1 MSCGELQNN
10 CGAGPVELFS
20 KEFYSKREKTKI
32 IKDFMSRTIPV
43 LVLSILFVSCASVPG
58 AKAPSEREINA
69 EAKKAY
75 VEVKKTS
82 KISAHKKW
90 TDMVNRVSDR
100 IAKASGEPFE
110 WEVILIESDQ
120 VNAWCMP
127 GGKMAV
133 YTGIM
138 PVLKTEAALAAVMGH
153 EVAHATLR
161 HGQKAYAR
169 AMKSKMTGLIVGG
182 AVLVGGE
189 LLCKTE
195 KCKEL
200 SRLGAAASGFAVQF
214 FDRKFSREDETDS
227 DKEGQILM
235 AKAGYDPSE
244 ASRVWERMAKASGGK
259 EPPEWMS
266 THPANNKRRD
276 KLTDWLDETKDIY
289 NKSKVKYGLGE
300 SI

>member
-1 MSCGELQNN
+1 M
-10 CGAGPVELFS
+10 
-20 KEFYSKREKTKI
+20 KI
-32 IKDFMSRTIPV
+32 IFIFCIF
-43 LVLSILFVSCASVPG
+43 SIIVSCASVPG

-69 EAKKAY
+69 EAVKAY
-75 VEVKKTS
+75 ADVKSKS
-82 KISAHKKW
+82 KISTNKKW
-90 TDMVNRVSDR
+90 TEMVERVSQR
-100 IAKASGEPFE
+100 IAKASGEPFD

-161 HGQKAYAR
+161 HGQKGYAR

-195 KCKEL
+195 RCKEL
-200 SRLGAAASGFAVQF
+200 SRLGAAASGFAMQF

-227 DKEGQILM
+227 DRVGQVYM
-235 AKAGYDPSE
+235 AKAGYDPRE
-244 ASRVWERMAKASGGK
+244 APRVWERMAQASGGQA
-259 EPPEWMS
+259 PPEWMS

-276 KLTDWLDETKDIY
+276 DLTKWLKETEVIY
-289 NKSKVKYGLGE
+289 QSAEQKYGLGDK
-300 SI
+300 I